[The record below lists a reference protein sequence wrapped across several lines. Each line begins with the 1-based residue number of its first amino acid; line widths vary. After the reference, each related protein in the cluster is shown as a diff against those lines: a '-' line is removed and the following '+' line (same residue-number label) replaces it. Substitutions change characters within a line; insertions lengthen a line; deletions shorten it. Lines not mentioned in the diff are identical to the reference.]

1 MLPEE
6 MLAEGIVVPTEIGRI
21 FMDLCYNSIRNIR
34 GGDAMK
40 NDNIGGNADVHEH
53 TLVCLSASPSNAKIV
68 KTAAKMAF
76 AFGGSFTA
84 LYVQTPNSDKMDEA
98 NKRRLQYHVSLAEQ
112 MGATIATVYGED
124 VSFQIAEFARISGVT
139 KIVIGRSNAKRR
151 HFWSKPTLTE
161 KLTEIAPNLD
171 IHIIPDN
178 SADSKYR
185 EKNHS
190 FFHNFIPYPKDI
202 IIALVILTITT
213 FLGVI
218 LYRFGFTDSNIIP
231 VYILGVLLTSLFTKG
246 YFCGIV
252 GSLLSVMLFNFFF
265 TEPRLTFHAY
275 DSKYVVTFAIMLAAS
290 IITGTLASKLKSQAK
305 LSAQAAFRTK
315 VLLDTNQLLQK
326 AQDTDDMINITA
338 TQLMKLLNRSV
349 VMYSAKD
356 NKLSKGALFS
366 LEPDGIKEDL
376 FTTEEHSA
384 VRWVLENK
392 HRAGAT
398 TDMFNKAKCLYMAIR
413 INNYVY
419 GVVGIHI
426 NGKPLDSFET
436 SILLSILGECAL
448 ALDNNRNANEKEL
461 AAVLAKNEQLRAN
474 LLRAIS
480 HDLRTPLT
488 SISGNASNLLS
499 NYDKLDEETKVQ
511 VFTDIFDDSQW
522 LISLVE
528 NLLSVT
534 RIEEGRM
541 NFNMSVQLMD
551 EVIDEAMKHIN
562 RKSNNYTITVD
573 YKDELLLA
581 RMDAKLIIQVIINLV
596 ENAIKYTPVGSEI
609 KVTAENKN
617 GFVSVSVADN
627 GNGIPD
633 NIKPRVFE
641 MFYTGDNKIA
651 DSRRS
656 LGLGLPLCRSI
667 INAHGGEITLT
678 DNEPRGCIFTFIV
691 PSGEVNINEKITD
704 SCG

>member
-1 MLPEE
+1 
-6 MLAEGIVVPTEIGRI
+6 
-21 FMDLCYNSIRNIR
+21 
-34 GGDAMK
+34 MK
-40 NDNIGGNADVHEH
+40 NIVSKGNKETEH
-53 TLVCLSASPSNAKIV
+53 TLVCLSASPTNAKIV
-68 KTAAKMAF
+68 NTAAKMAS

-84 LYVQTPNSDKMDEA
+84 LYVHTPDSDKMDEA
-98 NKRRLQYHVSLAEQ
+98 SKRRLQYHIRLAEKL
-112 MGATIATVYGED
+112 GANITTVYGDD
-124 VSFQIAEFARISGVT
+124 VSYQIAEFARISGVT
-139 KIVIGRSNAKRR
+139 KIVIGRSNIKRR

-161 KLTEIAPNLD
+161 KLTEIVPYID
-171 IHIIPDN
+171 IHIIPDSTAN
-178 SADSKYR
+178 PKYKER
-185 EKNHS
+185 S
-190 FFHNFIPYPKDI
+190 QGFWQNFIPYPKDLLI
-202 IIALVILTITT
+202 TLLVLVLTTL
-213 FLGVI
+213 LGIV
-218 LYRFGFTDSNIIP
+218 LYYFGFTDSNIIP
-231 VYILGVLLTSLFTKG
+231 VYILGVLLTSLFTRE
-246 YFCGIV
+246 YFCGII

-275 DSKYVVTFAIMLAAS
+275 DSKYAVTFAIMLAAS
-290 IITGTLASKLKSQAK
+290 IITGTLASKLKSHAK

-326 AQDTDDMINITA
+326 AKDNDDIFNITA

-349 VMYSAKD
+349 VMYSGKGG
-356 NKLSKGALFS
+356 KLSKGALFS
-366 LEPDGIKEDL
+366 ASPDDFDKDL
-376 FTTEEHSA
+376 FTDEERTA
-384 VRWVLENK
+384 AYWVLENH
-392 HRAGAT
+392 HRAGAMT
-398 TDMFNKAKCLYMAIR
+398 ETHNKAKCLYMAIR
-413 INNYVY
+413 INERIY

-426 NGKPLDSFET
+426 NKKPLDSFET

-448 ALDNNRNANEKEL
+448 ALDNNRNAKEKEL

-499 NYDKLDEETKVQ
+499 NYDKLDEGTRLQ

-562 RKSNNYTITVD
+562 RKGAEHNIAVEC
-573 YKDELLLA
+573 KDELLLA

-596 ENAIKYTPVGSEI
+596 DNAIKHTPAGSDI
-609 KVTAENKN
+609 KITAEKRS
-617 GFVSVSVADN
+617 GYVSVHVADT

-633 NIKPRVFE
+633 HIKPRVFE

-678 DNEPRGCIFTFIV
+678 DNLPHGSIFTFTI
-691 PSGEVNINEKITD
+691 PSGEVNINE
-704 SCG
+704 

>member
-1 MLPEE
+1 
-6 MLAEGIVVPTEIGRI
+6 
-21 FMDLCYNSIRNIR
+21 
-34 GGDAMK
+34 MK
-40 NDNIGGNADVHEH
+40 NIVSKGNKETEH
-53 TLVCLSASPSNAKIV
+53 TLVCLSASPTNAKIV
-68 KTAAKMAF
+68 NTAAKMAS

-84 LYVQTPNSDKMDEA
+84 LYVHTPDSDKMDEA
-98 NKRRLQYHVSLAEQ
+98 SKRRLQYHIRLAEKL
-112 MGATIATVYGED
+112 GANITTVYGDD
-124 VSFQIAEFARISGVT
+124 VSYQIAEFARISGVT
-139 KIVIGRSNAKRR
+139 KIVIGRSNVKRR

-161 KLTEIAPNLD
+161 KLTEIVPHID
-171 IHIIPDN
+171 IHIIPDSTAN
-178 SADSKYR
+178 PKYKER
-185 EKNHS
+185 S
-190 FFHNFIPYPKDI
+190 QGFWQNFIPYPKDLLI
-202 IIALVILTITT
+202 TLLVLVLTTL
-213 FLGVI
+213 LGIV
-218 LYRFGFTDSNIIP
+218 LYYFGFTDSNIIP
-231 VYILGVLLTSLFTKG
+231 VYILGVLLTSLFTRE
-246 YFCGIV
+246 YFCGII

-275 DSKYVVTFAIMLAAS
+275 DSKYAVTFAIMLAAS
-290 IITGTLASKLKSQAK
+290 IITGTLASKLKSHAK

-326 AQDTDDMINITA
+326 AKDNDDIFNITA

-349 VMYSAKD
+349 VMYSGKGG
-356 NKLSKGALFS
+356 KLSKGALFS
-366 LEPDGIKEDL
+366 ASPDDFDENL
-376 FTTEEHSA
+376 FTDEERTA
-384 VRWVLENK
+384 AYWVLENH

-398 TDMFNKAKCLYMAIR
+398 TETHNKAKCLYMAIR
-413 INNYVY
+413 INERIY

-426 NGKPLDSFET
+426 NKKPLDSFET

-448 ALDNNRNANEKEL
+448 ALDNNRNAKEKEL

-499 NYDKLDEETKVQ
+499 NYDKLDEETRLQ

-551 EVIDEAMKHIN
+551 EIIDEALKHIN
-562 RKSNNYTITVD
+562 RKGVEHNITIECED
-573 YKDELLLA
+573 GLLLA

-596 ENAIKYTPVGSEI
+596 DNAIKYTPVGSDI
-609 KVTAENKN
+609 KITSENKN
-617 GFVSVSVADN
+617 GYVSVSVTDN

-633 NIKPRVFE
+633 HMKPRIFE

-656 LGLGLPLCRSI
+656 LGLGLALCKSI
-667 INAHGGEITLT
+667 IHAHGGDIILT
-678 DNEPRGCIFTFIV
+678 DNKPNGCIFTFTI
-691 PSGEVNINEKITD
+691 PSGEVNINE
-704 SCG
+704 